1 MIRSI
6 KHRGLKRLF
15 ERGDRSK
22 LPPDMVNRIRVLLA
36 AIDAAQTIEE
46 LERPSF
52 RLHALKGTR
61 KAEWA
66 VTVRANWRLVFRF
79 EDGDVFDVDFVD
91 YH

>member
-1 MIRSI
+1 MILGF

-22 LPPDMVNRIRVLLA
+22 LPPDMVDRIRVLLA
-36 AIDAAQTIEE
+36 AIDAAQAIEE
-46 LERPSF
+46 LDRPSF
-52 RLHALKGTR
+52 RLHALKGAR
-61 KAEWA
+61 KGEWA

-79 EDGDVFDVDFVD
+79 EDGDAVDVNFVD